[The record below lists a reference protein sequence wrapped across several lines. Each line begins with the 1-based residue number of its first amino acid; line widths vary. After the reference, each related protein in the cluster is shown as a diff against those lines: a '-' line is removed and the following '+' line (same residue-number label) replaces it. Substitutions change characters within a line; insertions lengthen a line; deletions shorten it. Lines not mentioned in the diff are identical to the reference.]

1 MSDTVPRWRVLI
13 ADDEPL
19 IRALVHAALGGG
31 AYEVSAVVDGPSAL
45 AAIRAERPHV
55 ALVDVR
61 MPGMDGLAVCRAV
74 RADRACDSVKIVI
87 LTATADLSSAAD
99 AGADAFLSKPFRPSE
114 LRAII
119 EQLTSSASS
128 AAAA

>member
-1 MSDTVPRWRVLI
+1 MNETLARWRVLI

-31 AYEVSAVVDGPSAL
+31 AFEVSAVADGPSAL
-45 AAIRAERPHV
+45 AAIRAQRPAV

-74 RADRACDSVKIVI
+74 RADRAYDAVKIVI
-87 LTATADLSSAAD
+87 LTATADMASATD
-99 AGADAFLSKPFRPSE
+99 AGADAFVAKPFRPSD
-114 LRAII
+114 LRAIV
-119 EQLTSSASS
+119 EQLASATGLASPR
-128 AAAA
+128 